1 MSDLAMEIVGYTA
14 AVINNISVYP
24 QAYEVYIIVSA
35 KQYEKLKTLSTHMF
49 MLQLIGCA
57 LWLLY
62 SYYKKLYPIIF
73 GSIMTILPSGYILL
87 NICYYNDARSIN
99 ENSEGFQSEIIIA
112 TSSVFSGDTSPIAIE
127 N

>member
-1 MSDLAMEIVGYTA
+1 MEIVGYTA

-49 MLQLIGCA
+49 MLQLIGCV

-87 NICYYNDARSIN
+87 NICYYNDAISIN
-99 ENSEGFQSEIIIA
+99 ENSEGIQSEIIIA

>member
-1 MSDLAMEIVGYTA
+1 MSDLAMEIVGYSA

-49 MLQLIGCA
+49 TLQLLGCM
-57 LWLLY
+57 LWLSY
-62 SYYKKLYPIIF
+62 SYYKHLYPIIF
-73 GSIMTILPSGYILL
+73 GSIMTIIPSGYILL
-87 NICYYNDARSIN
+87 NICYYNNISDIN
-99 ENSEGFQSEIIIA
+99 DNRDDVQSEIIIA

-127 N
+127 S

>member
-1 MSDLAMEIVGYTA
+1 MSDLAMEIIGYTA

-49 MLQLIGCA
+49 ILQLIGCM
-57 LWLLY
+57 LWLSY

-87 NICYYNDARSIN
+87 NICYYSDIVTMD
-99 ENSEGFQSEIIIA
+99 EGNNNIQSEVIVA
-112 TSSVFSGDTSPIAIE
+112 TSSVFSGDTSPITIE
-127 N
+127 S

>member
-1 MSDLAMEIVGYTA
+1 MSDLAMEIIGYTA

-49 MLQLIGCA
+49 MLQLIGCM
-57 LWLLY
+57 LWLSY
-62 SYYKKLYPIIF
+62 SYYKNLYPIIF
-73 GSIMTILPSGYILL
+73 GSIMTIIPSGYILL
-87 NICYYNDARSIN
+87 NICYYSDIVTMD
-99 ENSEGFQSEIIIA
+99 EGCNNIQSEVIVA

-127 N
+127 S